1 MENILI
7 RSFSEEFD
15 KRECSKKFFCFYV
28 SSILLSG
35 SLTLIT
41 TLFLQNKYCS
51 YNSTNLF
58 CY

>member
-1 MENILI
+1 MKNNLI
-7 RSFSEEFD
+7 RSFSEEFENR
-15 KRECSKKFFCFYV
+15 KCSKKFFCFYI

-41 TLFLQNKYCS
+41 TLYLQNKYCS
-51 YNSTNLF
+51 YNSINLF

>member
-1 MENILI
+1 MENSLI

-15 KRECSKKFFCFYV
+15 KRRCSKKFFCFYV
-28 SSILLSG
+28 SSILLSS

-41 TLFLQNKYCS
+41 ILFLQNKYCS
-51 YNSTNLF
+51 HNSTNLF